1 MSDEDDGGFLLLTEL
16 LHQLKDLRFNGHVQ
30 RRGGFIRDH
39 HLRAA
44 HHGHADHDSL
54 AQTAGQLMRI
64 ALVTLLRLRDS
75 HRTENINNTL
85 LCFFFGNLLV
95 EQDCLLHLFSH
106 RIHRI

>member
-1 MSDEDDGGFLLLTEL
+1 
-16 LHQLKDLRFNGHVQ
+16 
-30 RRGGFIRDH
+30 
-39 HLRAA
+39 
-44 HHGHADHDSL
+44 
-54 AQTAGQLMRI
+54 MRI

>member
-1 MSDEDDGGFLLLTEL
+1 MRSVVEQFKGLSLLHHPPRIHDIYIVADFRHHTHVVSDEDDGGFLLLTEL

-54 AQTAGQLMRI
+54 AQTAG
-64 ALVTLLRLRDS
+64 
-75 HRTENINNTL
+75 
-85 LCFFFGNLLV
+85 
-95 EQDCLLHLFSH
+95 
-106 RIHRI
+106 